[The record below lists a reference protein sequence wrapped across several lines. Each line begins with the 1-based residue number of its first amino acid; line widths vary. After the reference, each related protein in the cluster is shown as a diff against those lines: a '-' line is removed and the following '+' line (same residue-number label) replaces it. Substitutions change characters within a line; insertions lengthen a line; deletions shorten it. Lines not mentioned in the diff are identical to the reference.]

1 MTNIISVDGQITKTS
16 PRASQVL
23 IDYEYWLKRKYG
35 SVANSYLVN
44 AKSFL
49 KSYKQ
54 GGNVQSQLVD
64 YMNPRGRSQ
73 RSMLKRFL
81 GFLES
86 KGFQYIINDLNDPK
100 LPLSNLYVKLFLA
113 SSQDR
118 LRSKRSLSIYATVL
132 NGYFSSIKDD
142 VSRINKRTA
151 GKYILSSALSDYT
164 KQLYKSILKAF
175 CDWALSYQNLDA
187 SDLSKEQKLIKKELK
202 KISTQS
208 LREVA
213 SIRVTI
219 PRSLSSTYHKDS
231 LTGAQRARLLNIC
244 KSPRDRSIIALMAWN
259 GLRSIEVLRLTV
271 ADVKFSQ
278 GKISVWGKG
287 KSEKSKDT
295 IKLSSTSKKELL
307 SYLKTSKI
315 KRGRLFPELTRKEL
329 DELINQYFKKLR
341 VKGRFSP
348 HSLRH
353 TAGQNM
359 YDKGI
364 ALELIQKTLRHADM
378 RTTMIYAQK
387 AIDRNYF
394 NRLRRF

>member
-1 MTNIISVDGQITKTS
+1 MANILKVDDQVTKPL

-35 SVANSYLVN
+35 VTGAYLVN

-54 GGNVQSQLVD
+54 GGDVQSQLVD
-64 YMNPRGRSQ
+64 YINQRGPSLRSI
-73 RSMLKRFL
+73 LNRFL

-86 KGFQYIINDLNDPK
+86 KNFNYLINDLNEPK
-100 LPLSNLYVKLFLA
+100 LPISNLYVKLFLA

-118 LRSKRSLSIYATVL
+118 LRSKGSLSIYATVL

-142 VSRINKRTA
+142 LTRLNKRTA
-151 GKYILSSALSDYT
+151 GKYVLSPALSDYT
-164 KQLYKSILKAF
+164 KQLYKSVLRAF
-175 CDWALSYQNLDA
+175 CQWALSYQSVD
-187 SDLSKEQKLIKKELK
+187 SSELSREQKLVKKEFK
-202 KISTQS
+202 RISIQS
-208 LREVA
+208 LREIA
-213 SIRVTI
+213 SMRVVI

-231 LTGAQRARLLNIC
+231 LTETQRKRLLKIC
-244 KSPRDRSIIALMAWN
+244 KTPRDRAIISLMAWN

-271 ADVKFSQ
+271 TDLKFSQ
-278 GKISVWGKG
+278 GKISIWGKG

-295 IKLSSTSKKELL
+295 IKLSSTSKRELL
-307 SYLKTSKI
+307 SYLKKAKI
-315 KRGRLFPELTRKEL
+315 KRGRVFPELTRKEL

-341 VKGRFSP
+341 LKGKFSP

-353 TAGQNM
+353 TAGQVM
-359 YDKGI
+359 YDNKI
-364 ALELIQKTLRHADM
+364 PLELIQKTLRHADM

-394 NRLRRF
+394 RRLKRF

>member
-1 MTNIISVDGQITKTS
+1 MANILKVDEQVAKPF

-35 SVANSYLVN
+35 VTGTYLVN

-54 GGNVQSQLVD
+54 GGDVQSQLID
-64 YMNPRGRSQ
+64 YISQ
-73 RSMLKRFL
+73 RSASLRSVLNRFL
-81 GFLES
+81 RFLDS
-86 KGFQYIINDLNDPK
+86 KSFNYLINDLNEPK
-100 LPLSNLYVKLFLA
+100 LPISNIFVKLFLS

-118 LRSKRSLSIYATVL
+118 LRSKGSLAIYATVL
-132 NGYFSSIKDD
+132 NSYFSSIKDD
-142 VSRINKRTA
+142 LARLNKRTA
-151 GKYILSSALSDYT
+151 GKFILSPALSDYT
-164 KQLYKSILKAF
+164 KQLYKSVLRAF
-175 CDWALSYQNLDA
+175 CQWALSYQGLDT
-187 SDLSKEQKLIKKELK
+187 SELSREQRLVKKELK

-213 SIRVTI
+213 SMRVI
-219 PRSLSSTYHKDS
+219 LPRSLSSTYHKDS
-231 LTGAQRARLLNIC
+231 LTEAQRKRLLKIC
-244 KSPRDRSIIALMAWN
+244 KNSRDRAIITLMAWN

-271 ADVKFSQ
+271 SDLKFSQ

-307 SYLKTSKI
+307 AYLKRKKI
-315 KRGRLFPELTRKEL
+315 HRGKVFPDLTRKEL
-329 DELINQYFKKLR
+329 DDLINHYFKRLR
-341 VKGRFSP
+341 VKGKFSP

-353 TAGQNM
+353 TAGQVM
-359 YDKGI
+359 YDKKI

-394 NRLRRF
+394 KRLKRF